1 MYTLCINDDN
11 GQTQDWWINFLI
23 NLNDID
29 VKTGLKKWGGRIDY
43 DRNGYSDTIIFDREE
58 DIAWFIL
65 KWT

>member
-1 MYTLCINDDN
+1 MYTLCINDKN
-11 GQTQDWWINFLI
+11 NQTQPWWLNFLI

-29 VKTGLKKWGGRIDY
+29 VKTGLKKWGGRVDY

>member
-1 MYTLCINDDN
+1 MYTLCINDKDN
-11 GQTQDWWINFLI
+11 QTHPWWFNFLFS
-23 NLNDID
+23 LKDTD
-29 VKTGLKKWGGRIDY
+29 VKTGLKKWGGRVDY

>member
-1 MYTLCINDDN
+1 MYTLCINDKN
-11 GQTQDWWINFLI
+11 NQTQPWWLNFLI
-23 NLNDID
+23 SLKDTD
-29 VKTGLKKWGGRIDY
+29 VKTGLKKWGGRIEY

>member
-1 MYTLCINDDN
+1 MFSLGDT
-11 GQTQDWWINFLI
+11 
-23 NLNDID
+23 D
-29 VKTGLKKWGGRIDY
+29 VKTGLKKWGGRVDY